1 MSFNLVDAVNSI
13 FNNGF
18 AAKAASLVG
27 ESETNVKNAM
37 GGIVPSLLTGLL
49 HKAGSADPSS
59 LLKMAKDASQS
70 GIMGNLGSSLSN
82 SSILTQGSEMLKGL
96 FGDRLG
102 NVSSLISK
110 FSGIQ
115 ESSASSLM
123 NAAAPAVMGVLG
135 KHATENNLSA
145 GGLLSLLNSQKDHIM
160 SALPSGLNLAGALGL
175 GSLSGIGSKLSGKL
189 SELGGAASH
198 ASSKIVHV
206 AEYGV
211 SGSRNWLPWIL
222 GAIAVIVL
230 LMFLG
235 KGCNGTDK
243 TAAVVPID
251 TVAKTIDSAVV
262 QPVVAAVRESLK
274 VKLPDG
280 VELDAYKGGIEDE
293 LVGFLNN
300 PSSVAGKDVWFDF
313 DNLNFKT
320 GSSDITD
327 ESMVQVKNISAIL
340 KAYPKLKIK
349 IGGYTDKTG
358 DSLSNIKLSQSRAI
372 AVVTQ
377 LKTDGASAGQLVGAE
392 GYGSQFAK
400 AAADAPDAER
410 QKDRRIAVSVRAK

>member
-1 MSFNLVDAVNSI
+1 MSFNLIDAVHSI

-18 AAKAASLVG
+18 ATKAASLMG

-37 GGIVPSLLTGLL
+37 SGIVPSLLTGLL

-59 LLKMAKDASQS
+59 ILKMAKDASQS
-70 GIMGNLGSSLSN
+70 GILGNLGNSLSSN
-82 SSILTQGSEMLKGL
+82 SILTQGSEMLKGL

-110 FSGIQ
+110 YSGIQ

-123 NAAAPAVMGVLG
+123 NAAAPAVLGVLG
-135 KHATENNLSA
+135 KHATDTNMSA
-145 GGLLSLLNSQKDHIM
+145 GGMLSFLNSQKDHIM

-175 GSLSGIGSKLSGKL
+175 GSLTGIGSKLSGKL
-189 SELGGAASH
+189 SEWGGAASH
-198 ASSKIVHV
+198 ASSKVVHA
-206 AEYGV
+206 AEDGI
-211 SGSRNWLPWIL
+211 SRSRNWLPWIL
-222 GAIAVIVL
+222 GAIAVIAL

-235 KGCNGTDK
+235 KGCNGTEK
-243 TAAVVPID
+243 AAAVVPMD
-251 TVAKTIDSAVV
+251 TVAKAIDSAVV
-262 QPVVAAVRESLK
+262 QPVVAAVRESFK

-293 LVGFLNN
+293 LVTFLNN

-358 DSLSNIKLSQSRAI
+358 DSLSNIKLSQSRAN

-377 LKTDGASAGQLVGAE
+377 LKADGANAGQLVGAE

-400 AAADAPDAER
+400 AAADAADTEK